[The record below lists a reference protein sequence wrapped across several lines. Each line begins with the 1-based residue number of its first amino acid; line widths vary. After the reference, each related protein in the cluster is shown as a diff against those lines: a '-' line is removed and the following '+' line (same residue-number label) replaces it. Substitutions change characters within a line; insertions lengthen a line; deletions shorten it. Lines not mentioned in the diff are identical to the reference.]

1 MVQIDAEE
9 PLGNGVAEYS
19 GTPGIVATSLPL
31 ALQPARVRLLNPDGP
46 VAPDNPALPF
56 ARAGLAPESASAPA
70 LRALA
75 LAYGGIPFYAAAATR
90 ASEPGDTSSRNIMR
104 LLEAAAARTRAAI
117 AAQPAGLPDTE
128 LATIWGN
135 LWQEIA
141 ALDPRAAPARDLGF
155 ALEEP

>member
-1 MVQIDAEE
+1 
-9 PLGNGVAEYS
+9 
-19 GTPGIVATSLPL
+19 
-31 ALQPARVRLLNPDGP
+31 
-46 VAPDNPALPF
+46 
-56 ARAGLAPESASAPA
+56 
-70 LRALA
+70 
-75 LAYGGIPFYAAAATR
+75 
-90 ASEPGDTSSRNIMR
+90 MR

-117 AAQPAGLPDTE
+117 AAQPAGLPDAE